1 LASSRARSGIA
12 PISTVDGPHRQGYP
26 RITPI
31 WFLYEDGAFYMT

>member
-1 LASSRARSGIA
+1 
-12 PISTVDGPHRQGYP
+12 VDGPHRQGYP